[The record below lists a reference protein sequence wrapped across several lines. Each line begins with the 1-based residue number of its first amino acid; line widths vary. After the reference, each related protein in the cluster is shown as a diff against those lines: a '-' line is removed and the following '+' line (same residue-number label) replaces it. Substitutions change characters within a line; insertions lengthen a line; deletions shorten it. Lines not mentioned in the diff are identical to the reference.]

1 MRFHYLEI
9 VTRHR
14 CRRFVQAFLP
24 AGKRPTGDSDSR
36 LCGQE
41 HPCEDAVPVMGYRLY
56 CIESEREDRAAISI
70 QFPRFFQEQ
79 GVIPADKVGQ
89 E

>member
-1 MRFHYLEI
+1 
-9 VTRHR
+9 
-14 CRRFVQAFLP
+14 
-24 AGKRPTGDSDSR
+24 
-36 LCGQE
+36 
-41 HPCEDAVPVMGYRLY
+41 MGYRLY